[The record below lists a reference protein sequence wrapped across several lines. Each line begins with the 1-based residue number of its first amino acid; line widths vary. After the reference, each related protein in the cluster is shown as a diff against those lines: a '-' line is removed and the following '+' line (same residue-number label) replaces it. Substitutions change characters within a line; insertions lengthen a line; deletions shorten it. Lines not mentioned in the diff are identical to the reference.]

1 MAKTILQEQEA
12 RLKLKAGADKVA
24 DIVKVT
30 LGPSGKTVVISEGY
44 LKTPIVTKDGVSVAR
59 SVTMKDELESVGAQ
73 LMKSVSEKTL
83 DQAGDGTTTST
94 VIAQSILS
102 SAMTYLD
109 QNINPREMKA
119 GMDFAVKTA
128 VKYLDENS
136 IKINSKNDKI
146 KDVATVSA
154 NNDSVI
160 GGLIAEAFSQ
170 IGDDGVLSIEPSAT
184 DKTYITVTKGV
195 EIGRGY
201 IHPYM
206 VTDPS
211 KQQAV
216 LENPLILVTDYEL
229 MDPRKDMIPYLT
241 KVAPQIENGRPVL
254 LYVNNIDQGAYSFA
268 VMNREKNLNVFVCR
282 APGNVFRKDI
292 LGDVAALTGATLISD
307 ENGIKLENV
316 EVSHFGSAKKVVI
329 TGLDTNGK
337 TLFVEGAGKPE
348 EIERRIAEIKAEI
361 ENTSDEQLKKV
372 NTLRLAKFTGSVGQI
387 HVGAITDVERK
398 EKMDRVDDAVRATK
412 SAIEEGIAEGGGV
425 ALLRTTG
432 AVGNIKEGSDSFLRG
447 VWVIKNALESP
458 IRQILSNAHIDNID
472 AIVTNIKDGANG
484 YSLKTFEF
492 EDFIAAGII
501 DPVKV
506 IRVALE
512 NANSVASMIIGS
524 AGLVAETKNI

>member
-1 MAKTILQEQEA
+1 M
-12 RLKLKAGADKVA
+12 
-24 DIVKVT
+24 
-30 LGPSGKTVVISEGY
+30 
-44 LKTPIVTKDGVSVAR
+44 
-59 SVTMKDELESVGAQ
+59 
-73 LMKSVSEKTL
+73 
-83 DQAGDGTTTST
+83 
-94 VIAQSILS
+94 
-102 SAMTYLD
+102 
-109 QNINPREMKA
+109 
-119 GMDFAVKTA
+119 
-128 VKYLDENS
+128 
-136 IKINSKNDKI
+136 
-146 KDVATVSA
+146 
-154 NNDSVI
+154 
-160 GGLIAEAFSQ
+160 
-170 IGDDGVLSIEPSAT
+170 
-184 DKTYITVTKGV
+184 
-195 EIGRGY
+195 
-201 IHPYM
+201 
-206 VTDPS
+206 
-211 KQQAV
+211 
-216 LENPLILVTDYEL
+216 
-229 MDPRKDMIPYLT
+229 
-241 KVAPQIENGRPVL
+241 
-254 LYVNNIDQGAYSFA
+254 
-268 VMNREKNLNVFVCR
+268 
-282 APGNVFRKDI
+282 
-292 LGDVAALTGATLISD
+292 
-307 ENGIKLENV
+307 
-316 EVSHFGSAKKVVI
+316 SHFGSAKKVVI

-524 AGLVAETKNI
+524 AGLVAETKNV